1 MSDGGGSAGGEAR
14 TIDAKSKVHE
24 FPCSQ
29 RSSPHFTCS
38 CIRFSYALPFT
49 EQDSLT
55 QHQTRAMADNGSNNR
70 DGKRKWDNGGGRGR
84 GRGGNMQHGSR
95 PNKKRNMGR
104 KEHA

>member
-1 MSDGGGSAGGEAR
+1 VPSQKFVNFHVRSGGA
-14 TIDAKSKVHE
+14 
-24 FPCSQ
+24 
-29 RSSPHFTCS
+29 PHILRAAS
-38 CIRFSYALPFT
+38 CIRFSYALLFA

-55 QHQTRAMADNGSNNR
+55 QHQTRAMADSGSNNR

>member
-1 MSDGGGSAGGEAR
+1 MGAVAR
-14 TIDAKSKVHE
+14 AVRREPSMPSQKFVNFRVRSG
-24 FPCSQ
+24 Q

-38 CIRFSYALPFT
+38 CIRFSYALLFA

>member
-1 MSDGGGSAGGEAR
+1 
-14 TIDAKSKVHE
+14 
-24 FPCSQ
+24 
-29 RSSPHFTCS
+29 
-38 CIRFSYALPFT
+38 
-49 EQDSLT
+49 
-55 QHQTRAMADNGSNNR
+55 MADNGSNNR